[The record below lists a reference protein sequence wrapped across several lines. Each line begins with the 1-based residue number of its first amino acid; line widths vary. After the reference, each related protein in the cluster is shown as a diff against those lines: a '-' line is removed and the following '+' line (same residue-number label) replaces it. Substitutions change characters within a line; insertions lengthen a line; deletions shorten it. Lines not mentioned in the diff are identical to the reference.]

1 MASMKTSDMSADQS
15 CPNCG
20 SKGMR
25 VFDEVKSVP
34 VNSCLLLKDPKEALE
49 YPRGEIA
56 LGFCPSCGFVSNI
69 SFEPQRLRYSTAYE
83 DQQSYSACF
92 RAFQHELAIDLI
104 KRYDLHGKTVIEIG
118 CGKGDFLV
126 EVCELGNNRGVGIDP
141 AHIPNRL
148 ESPALDRISFIQDF
162 YSEKYAH
169 LTGDLVCCRHTL
181 EHIPRTYDFLRT
193 VQRTVE
199 GKPDTVVFFE
209 VPDVERV
216 LVEIAFW
223 DIYYE
228 HCSYFSLGSLA
239 RLFRSC
245 GFDIL
250 DLRKDF
256 DDQYLLIEARPT
268 NGTTPPR
275 LPQEDDL
282 ARMTE
287 QVDHFATQYKRK
299 LQQWKKELQRI
310 KEQRLR
316 AAIWGSGS
324 KCVAFLSVL
333 EVRDEIDVIVDI
345 NPHRHGKYLAGS
357 GKQIKSPEYLRQ
369 FKPEFVI
376 VMNPIYREE
385 IKRDLEGMGLKPE
398 IVAV

>member
-1 MASMKTSDMSADQS
+1 MPPTKTLDMSAEQS

-20 SKGMR
+20 AQGMR
-25 VFDEVKSVP
+25 VFHEVKSVP
-34 VNSCLLLKDPKEALE
+34 VNSCLLLGDSKEALE
-49 YPRGEIA
+49 FPRGEIA
-56 LGFCPSCGFVSNI
+56 LAFCPSCGFVSNVR
-69 SFEPQRLRYSTAYE
+69 FEPERLRYSTAYE

-92 RAFQHELAIDLI
+92 RAFQHELATNLV
-104 KRYDLHGKTVIEIG
+104 KRYDLRGRKVVEIG

-126 EVCELGNNRGVGIDP
+126 ELCEIGNNRGVGIDP
-141 AHIPNRL
+141 AHIPGRL
-148 ESPALDRISFIQDF
+148 ESPALERISFIQDF
-162 YSEKYAH
+162 YSEKYAD
-169 LTGDLVCCRHTL
+169 LSGDLVCCRHTL
-181 EHIPRTYDFLRT
+181 EHIPNTYDFLRS
-193 VQRTVE
+193 VQRMVE
-199 GKPDTVVFFE
+199 GKPETVVFFE

-216 LVEIAFW
+216 LVETAFW

-245 GFDIL
+245 AFEIL

-256 DDQYLLIEARPT
+256 DDQYLLIEARPA
-268 NGTTPPR
+268 NGTTARR

-282 ARMTE
+282 ERLAE
-287 QVDHFATQYKRK
+287 EVDHFRGQYQKK
-299 LQQWKKELQRI
+299 LQEWEKELQRL
-310 KEQRLR
+310 KAQRRR

-333 EVRDEIDVIVDI
+333 QIQDEIDVIVDI

-357 GKQIKSPEYLRQ
+357 GKEIRSPEYLRE
-369 FKPEFVI
+369 FRPEMVI
-376 VMNPIYREE
+376 VMNPVYREE
-385 IKRDLEGMGLKPE
+385 IRRDLEKMSLAPE